1 MPELAA
7 LRRYR
12 IRSDFNS
19 DLFDC
24 VLVEVVA
31 LPVSIAC
38 AKLAGMSPAVGLYAN
53 FGPPLAHELRDVVAV
68 YADPDAENCAT
79 LAAAVSFLGRRSMP
93 DLSLAAALNLFTGI
107 LCMLAS
113 NFRLGVLANFLFRP
127 ILVGFLN
134 GIALSIFLGQ
144 IGKGI
149 GRVPSL
155 VCN

>member
-1 MPELAA
+1 
-7 LRRYR
+7 
-12 IRSDFNS
+12 
-19 DLFDC
+19 
-24 VLVEVVA
+24 
-31 LPVSIAC
+31 
-38 AKLAGMSPAVGLYAN
+38 
-53 FGPPLAHELRDVVAV
+53 
-68 YADPDAENCAT
+68 
-79 LAAAVSFLGRRSMP
+79 MP